1 MHTPHEKD
9 ETLNP
14 VPLERQAAALLATR
28 RPEQLW
34 ALDRLVFVPESQYQE
49 NSGRCPVAALSVSE
63 SFALACTLL
72 ALTWATI
79 WAQAK
84 ARVHMELY
92 KSDKRSRH
100 QSAHKSS

>member
-1 MHTPHEKD
+1 MLTPHEKD

-79 WAQAK
+79 WARAARAK
-84 ARVHMELY
+84 ARLHMELY
-92 KSDKRSRH
+92 
-100 QSAHKSS
+100 QSHKYF